1 MASNVLELNFS
12 SKNKSLQMNR
22 NSEFRIISIE
32 GLEASE
38 YMINNINSNQDGAI
52 VTYRKIEPR
61 EIVIKGDVKKNINE
75 DLNRQLLISFFNPK
89 FDGELKVNRNG
100 NEKKITYTV
109 SSFCFTNKK
118 MNEWLQFE
126 IVLECSNP
134 YFKSIDDFGNNVA
147 SVSKQFAFPLAIVP
161 QKGGKIMGYKIFNND
176 VVLVNDGDCETG
188 CEIHIRAVGGTVVNP
203 RISLNDRFI
212 GVNVAL
218 EDDDVLIINTNQREK
233 SIHLN
238 DKNVVQNIDRKSTFF
253 NLEVGTNVLSYE
265 SDEGYAYMEVYVYF
279 YKKYL
284 GV

>member
-1 MASNVLELNFS
+1 MASNVLELSFLCR
-12 SKNKSLQMNR
+12 NKLIQMNK
-22 NSEFRIISIE
+22 NSEFRIISID

-38 YMINNINSNQDGAI
+38 YTINNINSNQDGAI

-61 EIVIKGDVKKNINE
+61 EIVIKGDVKKNTNE
-75 DLNRQLLISFFNPK
+75 DLNREMLISFFNPK

-126 IVLECSNP
+126 LVLECSNP

-147 SVSKQFAFPLAIVP
+147 SVSKQFAFPLAIV
-161 QKGGKIMGYKIFNND
+161 KDKGKIMGHKTFNND
-176 VVLVNDGDCETG
+176 VVLMNDGDCETG
-188 CEIHIRAVGGTVVNP
+188 CEIHIRAVGGSVVNP
-203 RISLNDRFI
+203 RISLNDKFI
-212 GVNVAL
+212 GVNVSMK
-218 EDDDVLIINTNQREK
+218 DKDVLVINTNQREK
-233 SIHLN
+233 SIRLN
-238 DKNVVQNIDRKSTFF
+238 GENVVQKIDRKSAFF
-253 NLEVGTNVLSYE
+253 DLDVGTNVLSYE

-279 YKKYL
+279 HKKYL